1 MDSQGLVPLP
11 AKICFSCRKS
21 CKKAPLIACDYCP
34 LLFHQDCLDPPLTAP
49 PTGMWMCPNH
59 PEQFIDWHLVS
70 SSSATER
77 IRLWSRF
84 SGPVD
89 QDVIKAQ
96 FLRKVHH
103 KNPPFRYKLKPKIRD
118 RVEIPEMIEYHYRN
132 PPPLL
137 PSLKELLRY
146 NAVSKKINFDVDPAT
161 CNVDLEEIVE
171 DEIKAFDN
179 AERVIDELENRVTDD
194 SDEIKNVIEIEGDDS
209 SPHSKRLK
217 LDHDD
222 IKDEN
227 DDERSINI
235 NEELKNL
242 DESLIK
248 LLAIQ
253 RLQQIIQEHPNI
265 VKKLNNKDTK
275 ATIKQECQKFKASKL
290 KLPSQMLSQ
299 EDIEKIAQQFAS
311 PPKDGEIKHEETDSE
326 ENKDQVVLGFGEG
339 HQFFISDVSVV
350 KTEAERI
357 REFVLKMEKPL
368 LESNIRCR
376 AVLTPIENIF
386 HERYFFLNC

>member
-1 MDSQGLVPLP
+1 MP

-77 IRLWSRF
+77 IKLWNRF

-89 QDVIKAQ
+89 QDVVKAQ

-103 KNPPFRYKLKPKIRD
+103 KNPPFRYKLKPKLRD

-137 PSLKELLRY
+137 PSLKEVLRY
-146 NAVSKKINFDVDPAT
+146 DAVSKKINFDVDPAT

-171 DEIKAFDN
+171 NEVKAFDN
-179 AERVIDELENRVTDD
+179 AERVIDELENRVPDD
-194 SDEIKNVIEIEGDDS
+194 SDEIKFKIEDDDL
-209 SPHSKRLK
+209 SPRSKRMK
-217 LDHDD
+217 MRNT
-222 IKDEN
+222 EN
-227 DDERSINI
+227 DDEKSIDI
-235 NEELKNL
+235 GEELINL

-253 RLQQIIQEHPNI
+253 RLQQIIQDHPNI
-265 VKKLNNKDTK
+265 VKNLCNKETK
-275 ATIKQECQKFKASKL
+275 ATIKKECQKFKSSRM
-290 KLPSQMLSQ
+290 KLPSQLLSK
-299 EDIEKIAQQFAS
+299 EDIERIALQFAS
-311 PPKDGEIKHEETDSE
+311 PPKDGEVKKEDSDCDE
-326 ENKDQVVLGFGEG
+326 KQEPVVLGIGEA
-339 HQFFISDVSVV
+339 HQFYMADATVV
-350 KTEAERI
+350 KTEAEKI
-357 REFVLKMEKPL
+357 REFVLKMEKPI

-386 HERYFFLNC
+386 HER